1 MMNNEITR
9 IRTTTPS
16 ISTRSRGIDQAV
28 LTALRSEIGSKAEAV
43 ALGMYSVLCIGFSKD
58 EAEQAARR
66 IQYRRVLAMAD
77 PIIAKPEY
85 KALVAAIRPALE
97 LASLAQIKREV
108 AGLIAC
114 YPTQSDVSIFVAF
127 VVEEIAIEQP
137 CVFALA
143 AACREL
149 RRTKTFR
156 PSIAE
161 ILEVLQARREGTTW
175 AIKQLL
181 EMDDR
186 ISKMRMIVSEGD
198 PNEDERCL
206 YQPKV
211 AR

>member
-1 MMNNEITR
+1 MNEITR
-9 IRTTTPS
+9 IRATTPS
-16 ISTRSRGIDQAV
+16 TSTPSRAIDQAV

-43 ALGMYSVLCIGFSKD
+43 AFEMHSVLCIGFSND

-77 PIIAKPEY
+77 PIIAKPEF
-85 KALVAAIRPALE
+85 KSLVATLRPALE

-114 YPTQSDVSIFVAF
+114 YPTQADVSIFVAF

-137 CVFALA
+137 YVFALA

-161 ILEVLQARREGTTW
+161 IIEVLQAKRDGTTW
-175 AIKQLL
+175 AIKQVI
-181 EMDDR
+181 EMENR
-186 ISKMRMIVSEGD
+186 ISKMRMIVSESD
-198 PNEDERCL
+198 QNEDERRL
-206 YQPKV
+206 YQPRA